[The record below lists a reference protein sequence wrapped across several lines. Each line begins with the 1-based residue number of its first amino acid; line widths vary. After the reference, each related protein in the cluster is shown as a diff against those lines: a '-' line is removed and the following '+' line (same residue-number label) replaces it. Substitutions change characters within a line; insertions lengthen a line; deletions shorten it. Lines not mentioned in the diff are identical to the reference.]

1 MSLLGV
7 VAGDARWSTF
17 KLSVFLYEGN
27 ITPGTMEDQYG
38 NERPAV
44 QRAAPMAEGDLVELF
59 DDEALVYSAT
69 QGLPVVRALSGTGAK
84 YIGRIISIEK
94 AQRQVPAAQVTALAD
109 MLSGDYLRL
118 ATVEMIGMSG
128 MMLIEATISLNGDG
142 ADVIPV
148 GDPTKLVW
156 DVSEKKFWFGNGT
169 GTQIVPLT
177 RLTGAT
183 NANVT
188 GPILVGI
195 GLQKLELAA

>member
-44 QRAAPMAEGDLVELF
+44 TRAAPMAEGDLVELF
-59 DDEALVYSAT
+59 DDAALVYSAT

-84 YIGRIISIEK
+84 YIGRIVSIEK
-94 AQRQVPAAQVTALAD
+94 AQRQVPAAQVTTLAN

-128 MMLIEATISLNGDG
+128 MALIEATISLNGDG

-156 DVSEKKFWFGNGT
+156 DVSEKKFWFGKGT
-169 GTQIVPLT
+169 GTQLVPLT

-195 GLQKLELAA
+195 GLQTVELAA

>member
-7 VAGDARWSTF
+7 VAGDSRWSTF

-44 QRAAPMAEGDLVELF
+44 SRAAPLSEGDLIELF
-59 DDEALVYSAT
+59 DDEALLYTAT

-84 YIGRIISIEK
+84 YVGRIISIEK
-94 AQRQVPAAQVTALAD
+94 AQRVPAAEVTTLAN
-109 MLSGDYLRL
+109 MLSGDHLRL

-128 MMLIEATISLNGDG
+128 MMLIEATIPLNGVG

-156 DVSEKKFWFGNGT
+156 DVSEKKFWFGAGT
-169 GTQIVPLT
+169 GTQLVPLT

-188 GPILVGI
+188 GPVLVGI
-195 GLQKLELAA
+195 GLQTVELAA

>member
-44 QRAAPMAEGDLVELF
+44 TRAAPMAEGDLVELF
-59 DDEALVYSAT
+59 DDEALVYTAT

-109 MLSGDYLRL
+109 QLSGDYLRL

-128 MMLIEATISLNGDG
+128 MALIEATISLNGGG

-148 GDPTKLVW
+148 ADPTKLVW
-156 DVSEKKFWFGNGT
+156 DVSEKKFWFGTGT
-169 GTQIVPLT
+169 GTQLVPLT

-188 GPILVGI
+188 GPVLVGI
-195 GLQKLELAA
+195 GLQTVELAA

>member
-38 NERPAV
+38 NERPSV
-44 QRAAPMAEGDLVELF
+44 QRASPLAEGDLIELY
-59 DDEALVYSAT
+59 DDAALLYTAT

-84 YIGRIISIEK
+84 YVGRIISIEK
-94 AQRQVPAAQVTALAD
+94 AQRQVPAAPVTTLAN

-128 MMLIEATISLNGDG
+128 MALIEATISANGGG
-142 ADVIPV
+142 ADEIAV
-148 GDPTKLVW
+148 GHPEDLVW
-156 DVSEKKFWFGNGT
+156 DVSEKKFWFGAGT
-169 GTQIVPLT
+169 GTQLVPLT

-183 NANVT
+183 LSDVT
-188 GPILVGI
+188 GPVLVGI
-195 GLQKLELAA
+195 GLQTVELIA